1 MHNNWTKAE
10 KQIAKKVF
18 NLAKSRAYQNLIDTI
33 NSKVINSQNQVW
45 ELRDLLNRKAKEFD
59 DKFDYRYSQLLIL
72 FIRYINEG
80 LLSIEEL
87 EGLSEDKIYIIRD
100 IIEPLANSTTKPKSM
115 GQELNFKS

>member
-1 MHNNWTKAE
+1 LHNNWTKAE

-59 DKFDYRYSQLLIL
+59 EKFDYRYSQLLIL

-100 IIEPLANSTTKPKSM
+100 ITEPLANSTTKPKSM
-115 GQELNFKS
+115 DQELNFKS